1 MVIDYV
7 CKVISWVSVRFDQ
20 NQIFQFLVVYCDI
33 SVDYIME
40 CCSSLCWH
48 IETDYVWFSCIKTT
62 LYFFFGKF
70 KAAFVING
78 NLFSCH
84 NTFHTFQFFLL
95 TETVVCITLFY

>member
-20 NQIFQFLVVYCDI
+20 DQIFQFLIVYCDI

-40 CCSSLCWH
+40 CCSSHCWH